1 MKITPK
7 IIEHI
12 YSMLYCCE
20 PFASWDLP
28 LPEEIKFVVD
38 SDFDAMGTY
47 LYDDGEKHAH
57 TITIS
62 DARCGHLDT
71 VIRTMAHE
79 MIHASRWDTS
89 TQAWTKHDKTFRNRA
104 KAVATELGFDPL
116 EL

>member
-20 PFASWDLP
+20 P
-28 LPEEIKFVVD
+28 
-38 SDFDAMGTY
+38 
-47 LYDDGEKHAH
+47 
-57 TITIS
+57 
-62 DARCGHLDT
+62 
-71 VIRTMAHE
+71 
-79 MIHASRWDTS
+79 ASRWDTS

>member
-47 LYDDGEKHAH
+47 LYDD
-57 TITIS
+57 
-62 DARCGHLDT
+62 
-71 VIRTMAHE
+71 
-79 MIHASRWDTS
+79 
-89 TQAWTKHDKTFRNRA
+89 
-104 KAVATELGFDPL
+104 
-116 EL
+116 